1 MAAQKYDPA
10 ILQKFA
16 AGLYS
21 RASSIEATYLIG
33 GLLLGA
39 AAPFIFSPLWVSIAL
54 LLGGMNPAA
63 TAGLGAIVGGLV
75 GFVAGRNKAFKRKCS
90 PGPPD
95 QRPAYGVCP
104 PLTMMRST
112 GWTSLRLHG
121 VRWKRR
127 QEKVGGAG

>member
-39 AAPFIFSPLWVSIAL
+39 AAPFLFSPLWVSIAL
-54 LLGGMNPAA
+54 LLGGITPGAA
-63 TAGLGAIVGGLV
+63 AGLGAIVGGLV
-75 GFVAGRNKAFKRKCS
+75 GFVAGRNKAFK
-90 PGPPD
+90 
-95 QRPAYGVCP
+95 
-104 PLTMMRST
+104 
-112 GWTSLRLHG
+112 LRLEAQL
-121 VRWKRR
+121 VLCQVAIEENTRD
-127 QEKVGGAG
+127 VAIAAGTNR